1 MSTSRVLDLDVSVY
15 LTAQNKTH
23 LHRSKRLESQE
34 TSQAHKYNSARI
46 SLT

>member
-23 LHRSKRLESQE
+23 LHRLESQE